1 MLVSLLLGCLTIF
14 VAMGI
19 QIIAVVFMVQ
29 YLMKL
34 NSLKDQKQSGFGFKS
49 YVISIVLLMLFSGNM
64 IQMAMWAM
72 LFEFLGEFSDF
83 STAFYHS
90 VVNFSSLGYGDIVM
104 SEKWRLLGALEAT
117 NGVMMFSLSAGTLLA
132 VMAYLFNISY
142 HNR

>member
-1 MLVSLLLGCLTIF
+1 MLVSLSLGCLTIF
-14 VAMGI
+14 VTVGI

>member
-1 MLVSLLLGCLTIF
+1 MLVSLSLGCLTIF

-142 HNR
+142 HNI

>member
-14 VAMGI
+14 VTMGI

-34 NSLKDQKQSGFGFKS
+34 NSRENQKHSGFGFKS

-64 IQMAMWAM
+64 IQMAIWAM

-132 VMAYLFNISY
+132 VMADLFNISY
-142 HNR
+142 RNK